1 MIKAIIFDCF
11 GVLTTDG
18 WLKFREDY
26 LRTDSE
32 ADVIAVEL
40 NRQSDAGLISFRD
53 FRDQLAQLAK
63 VAPAVVHEVMSS
75 RTRND
80 RLFDYIASDLKANYK
95 IGLLSNA
102 AGNYINDLFTPEQ
115 ASLFDATLFSYE
127 LGIVKPNRAMYDT
140 IATRLGVLPEE
151 CIFIDDRD
159 GFVQGAIDAGMQAFT
174 YTTFSVCRLKLQE
187 MLN

>member
-1 MIKAIIFDCF
+1 VTKAVIFDCF

-26 LRTDSE
+26 LLADSE
-32 ADVIAVEL
+32 ADAVAVEL

-53 FRDQLAQLAK
+53 FRNQLAQLAN
-63 VAPAVVHEVMSS
+63 VDPAVVHDVMSS
-75 RTRND
+75 HARND

-140 IATRLGVLPEE
+140 IAARLGVSTEE
-151 CIFIDDRD
+151 CIFVDDRA
-159 GFVQGAIDAGMQAFT
+159 GFVQGAIDAGMRAFT
-174 YTTFSVCRLKLQE
+174 YTTFAVCRLKLQE
-187 MLN
+187 MLD